1 VEAFKTTLD
10 VVIDADLLVHV
21 VDGSGPDPMGNID
34 TVRAVLRDIGAA
46 SVPELVVFNKADRGE
61 QAERLA
67 ARVDGAIAVS
77 AETGYGIEELLNAM
91 SDRIRSLTT
100 VIELL
105 IPFDRGDMIAAVHR
119 EGQVLVEQAEADG
132 MRVRARLEQGSIGR
146 LREFVVAD
154 APLDSR
160 S

>member
-1 VEAFKTTLD
+1 MALN
-10 VVIDADLLVHV
+10 
-21 VDGSGPDPMGNID
+21 GSHHGQQ
-34 TVRAVLRDIGAA
+34 V
-46 SVPELVVFNKADRGE
+46 
-61 QAERLA
+61 
-67 ARVDGAIAVS
+67 
-77 AETGYGIEELLNAM
+77 
-91 SDRIRSLTT
+91 
-100 VIELL
+100 L

>member
-1 VEAFKTTLD
+1 
-10 VVIDADLLVHV
+10 
-21 VDGSGPDPMGNID
+21 M
-34 TVRAVLRDIGAA
+34 
-46 SVPELVVFNKADRGE
+46 
-61 QAERLA
+61 
-67 ARVDGAIAVS
+67 S
-77 AETGYGIEELLNAM
+77 AETGYGMEDLLNAM

-154 APLDSR
+154 TPLDSR